1 MKSIALIIRREI
13 GAYLRSPLGYVVI
26 AVLLLID
33 GLLFNGRAMSG
44 DSKRLS
50 AEVLSNF
57 FEYSSGITVT
67 AALFL
72 SMRLLAEERQNGT
85 LTLLFGSPVRDY
97 QIVAG
102 KFIAS
107 LLFLSIMVLLTAY
120 MPMLI
125 MVHGKITR
133 GQIGAGYLGLVLIGA
148 MALSIGLFA
157 SALTKSQ
164 LIAIL
169 VGAGITAVLYL
180 SWLMATLMDRPFSD
194 LFAWL
199 AMWSKHFP
207 PFMRGIINSQDV
219 IYYVSMTYFFL
230 FSTTRVLEA
239 RRWTS

>member
-1 MKSIALIIRREI
+1 MKLIALIIRREI

-33 GLLFNGRAMSG
+33 GLLFNARAMSG

-50 AEVLSNF
+50 AEVLANF

-72 SMRLLAEERQNGT
+72 SMRLLAEERQTGT

-107 LLFLSIMVLLTAY
+107 LLFLAVMVLLTAY
-120 MPMLI
+120 MPLLI

-133 GQIGAGYLGLVLIGA
+133 GQIGAGYLGLLLIGA

-164 LIAIL
+164 LLAIL
-169 VGAGITAVLYL
+169 CGAGITACLYL
-180 SWLMATLMDRPFSD
+180 CWLLSAITDRPFSD

>member
-26 AVLLLID
+26 AVLLLLD
-33 GLLFNGRAMSG
+33 GLLFNTRAMG

-50 AEVLSNF
+50 ADVLSAF
-57 FEYSSGITVT
+57 FEYSSGITMT

-107 LLFLSIMVLLTAY
+107 LLFLSGMVLLTVY
-120 MPMLI
+120 MPMLV

-133 GQIGAGYLGLVLIGA
+133 GQISAGYLGLVLIGA

-164 LIAIL
+164 LVAIL
-169 VGAGITAVLYL
+169 GGAGITAVLIICWLL
-180 SWLMATLMDRPFSD
+180 SSYIDRPFSEI
-194 LFAWL
+194 FTWL
-199 AMWSKHFP
+199 AMWNKHFP

>member
-33 GLLFNGRAMSG
+33 GLLFNARAMGS
-44 DSKRLS
+44 DTKRLS
-50 AEVLSNF
+50 AEVLANF
-57 FEYSSGITVT
+57 FEYSSGISVT

-72 SMRLLAEERQNGT
+72 SMRLLAEERQTGT

-97 QIVAG
+97 QIVLG

-107 LLFLSIMVLLTAY
+107 LLFLALMLLLTAY

-133 GQIGAGYLGLVLIGA
+133 GQIVAGYLGLLLIGA

-169 VGAGITAVLYL
+169 GGAGITVCLVVCWML
-180 SWLMATLMDRPFSD
+180 SSVTDRPFSEI
-194 LFAWL
+194 FAWL

-207 PFMRGIINSQDV
+207 PFMRGTINSQDV
-219 IYYVSMTYFFL
+219 VYYLSMTYFFL
-230 FSTTRVLEA
+230 FSTTRVLES
-239 RRWTS
+239 RRWSS

>member
-13 GAYLRSPLGYVVI
+13 GAYLRSPLGYVVV

-33 GLLFNGRAMSG
+33 GLLFNARAMGG
-44 DSKRLS
+44 DAKRLS
-50 AEVLSNF
+50 ADVLTNF

-107 LLFLSIMVLLTAY
+107 LLFLAGMVLLTAY
-120 MPMLI
+120 MPLLV

-133 GQIGAGYLGLVLIGA
+133 GQIGGGHLGLILLGA
-148 MALSIGLFA
+148 MPLSIGLFA
-157 SALTKSQ
+157 SSLTKSQ
-164 LIAIL
+164 LVAIL
-169 VGAGITAVLYL
+169 GGAGITACLYL
-180 SWLMATLMDRPFSD
+180 CWLLAGVTDRPFSD
-194 LFAWL
+194 IFAWL